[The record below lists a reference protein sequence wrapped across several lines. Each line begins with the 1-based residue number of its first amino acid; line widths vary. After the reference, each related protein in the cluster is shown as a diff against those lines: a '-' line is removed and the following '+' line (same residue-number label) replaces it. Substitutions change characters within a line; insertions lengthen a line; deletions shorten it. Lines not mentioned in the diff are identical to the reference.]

1 MTPEERQAITGL
13 FDRMRDFGA
22 LQKDREAE
30 ALINQCVR
38 TFPNV
43 SYMLVQ
49 STLTQ
54 ELALEAANYR
64 LQELEERA
72 RILEEELQR
81 PSGFGSF
88 LGGLFAGRSTPD
100 GRK

>member
-1 MTPEERQAITGL
+1 MTPEEQQAITGL
-13 FDRMRDFGA
+13 FDRMRDFSA
-22 LQKDREAE
+22 PEKDREAE

-38 TFPNV
+38 TFPDA

-54 ELALEAANYR
+54 EHALEAGNYR

-72 RILEEELQR
+72 RILEEKLQR
-81 PSGFGSF
+81 PSGSGSF
-88 LGGLFAGRSTPD
+88 LGRMFAGRSTPD